1 MEGAHALPLFKPPPA
16 HYLMET
22 HKGCGVRGSQLSAD
36 LTFRQGSWRWDWP
49 WPILTG
55 THLVTRS
62 TGHER
67 RDGACGPCAPL
78 SPDTGYATPLDFG
91 RGAR

>member
-1 MEGAHALPLFKPPPA
+1 MTKLSLTLTGGFCDEPTCIAPVQILAGALSLA
-16 HYLMET
+16 E

-55 THLVTRS
+55 THLVT
-62 TGHER
+62 
-67 RDGACGPCAPL
+67 
-78 SPDTGYATPLDFG
+78 
-91 RGAR
+91 